1 MYGPGEAWK
10 PGEGLD
16 VVVKPNGYQT
26 EKVYLTWL
34 IGLSLRSENLALSV
48 GMHNRRGW
56 VIGVGVIF

>member
-1 MYGPGEAWK
+1 
-10 PGEGLD
+10 
-16 VVVKPNGYQT
+16 VVKPNGYQT

-34 IGLSLRSENLALSV
+34 VGLSLRSENLVLSV